1 MKKYLI
7 IPILLFLFV
16 FSIDKLFYIPKVK
29 ELFVKNNYN
38 FYEMIFN
45 FEDLIFKDHLEKNLK
60 RYSSEKELLNDS
72 LVFIGTSRSDIY
84 REFMPKDIINNPFIK
99 NEEIVKNK
107 PVIGHIIKA
116 GSFFHFYQLYNNIIK
131 KYPEETVYVFELNYG
146 SLNHNSYFRRRK
158 DVENLSFFQFGEIYN
173 QLSFQ
178 QKTDYLTSRLFIT
191 STLNISL
198 LLPFKPKKVSH
209 DENLNALFF
218 IYKGQLQHINKNINS
233 FMSKGTLEGE
243 ETEEIKIEYDKFIQN
258 QMDTVHLKFKENTT
272 DKALIYK
279 LIKDAGKR
287 NLKFIFYRPKIHK
300 DMRIAIDKSYGDK
313 EKKWIEEISSYIKEN
328 NLHFIDFEDKTNL
341 SCSYFTDPSH
351 LSVTCA
357 PEIIEKIN
365 NLTKIGL

>member
-1 MKKYLI
+1 MR
-7 IPILLFLFV
+7 
-16 FSIDKLFYIPKVK
+16 D
-29 ELFVKNNYN
+29 LFVKNNYN
-38 FYEMIFN
+38 FYDMIFN
-45 FEDLIFKDHLEKNLK
+45 FEELIFKDHLEKNIK
-60 RYSSEKELLNDS
+60 RYNSEEKLLSDS

-84 REFMPKDIINNPFIK
+84 REFMSKDIINNPFIK
-99 NEEIVKNK
+99 NEESVLNK
-107 PVIGHIIKA
+107 PVIAHIIKA
-116 GSFFHFYQLYNNIIK
+116 GSFFHFYQLYNNITK
-131 KYPEETVYVFELNYG
+131 KYPQETVYVFELNYG
-146 SLNHNSYFRRRK
+146 SLNHNSYFRRRN
-158 DVENLSFFQFGEIYN
+158 DVENLNFQQFGDIYS

-178 QKTDYLTSRLFIT
+178 QKMDYITSRLFIT
-191 STLNISL
+191 STLNVSF

-233 FMSKGTLEGE
+233 FMSKGTLEGD

-258 QMDTVHLKFKENTT
+258 QMDTVHLKFKENST

-279 LIKDAGKR
+279 LIQDAGKR

-300 DMRIAIDKSYGDK
+300 DMRKAIDRSYGEK
-313 EKKWIEEISSYIKEN
+313 EKKWIEEISKYIKDN
-328 NLHFIDFEDKTNL
+328 NLHFIDFEDETNL

-365 NLTKIGL
+365 IFTKSGL